1 MGQKRNSPREK
12 QANQHDSVL
21 KKSKPH
27 VPLSLIWWVQITDL
41 GGVCA
46 EGSLLLGPGAG
57 MLDWKSVP

>member
-12 QANQHDSVL
+12 QANQYDSVL

-27 VPLSLIWWVQITDL
+27 VPLSLIRWVQITAL
-41 GGVCA
+41 GGGVQKA
-46 EGSLLLGPGAG
+46 ALLLGLGAG